1 MMQGET
7 KYYDTLG
14 VSPDATDSEIKKAYR
29 KLAMQYH
36 PDKNPDA
43 GDKFKEISHAYE
55 TLSDPEAREM
65 YDRYGE
71 DGPGGAGGFG
81 FGGGM
86 SQEEMFAHL
95 FGGFGGPMG
104 GGGPPGMGGMGGR
117 RPAKGEDISHNLNVT
132 LEDLYNGKTTKLSL
146 EKNVVCGLCTG

>member
-1 MMQGET
+1 
-7 KYYDTLG
+7 
-14 VSPDATDSEIKKAYR
+14 
-29 KLAMQYH
+29 
-36 PDKNPDA
+36 
-43 GDKFKEISHAYE
+43 
-55 TLSDPEAREM
+55 M

-86 SQEEMFAHL
+86 SQEEMFAQL
-95 FGGFGGPMG
+95 FGGGGGGFFGGPMG
-104 GGGPPGMGGMGGR
+104 GGPGGPTR
-117 RPAKGEDISHNLNVT
+117 NRKGEDISHNLNVT